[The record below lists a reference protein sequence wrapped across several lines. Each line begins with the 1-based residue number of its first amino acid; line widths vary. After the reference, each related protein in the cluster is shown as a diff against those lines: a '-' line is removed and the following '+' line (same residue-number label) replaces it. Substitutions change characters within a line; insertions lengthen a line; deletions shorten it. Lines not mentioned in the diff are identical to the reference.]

1 MFNIQWIVRVI
12 VGLIV
17 FGCIFGLLFYLIT
30 IVPIPEPFKGWLLIL
45 LKVLGVLGLIGVLL
59 QFAGY
64 PIIKNNGGPPTV

>member
-1 MFNIQWIVRVI
+1 MFSIQTIVRII

-17 FGCIFGLLFYLIT
+17 FGCIFGLLYYLIL

-45 LKVLGVLGLIGVLL
+45 LQVLGVLGLIGVLL

-64 PIIKNNGGPPTV
+64 PIIKQGPPE